1 MMGPEASGFWFFTQ
15 PTCRRLPPCVIFHAG
30 GDQTVI
36 RAVSEDRPDHP
47 EVDHL
52 AGLGLSG
59 DGRSVNRHLP
69 AETKLGHAHWGSQW
83 GTTSITNDPAGEAP
97 LQLSFFQHLF
107 GAGDTWSTSNTQ
119 YCQGVPVGTTQC
131 GTAGTHVGHPSSSP
145 VAGTWLD
152 SGVTAPNRPSQ

>member
-69 AETKLGHAHWGSQW
+69 AETKLGHAQSGGLIATAERDPT
-83 GTTSITNDPAGEAP
+83 GTR
-97 LQLSFFQHLF
+97 L
-107 GAGDTWSTSNTQ
+107 GA
-119 YCQGVPVGTTQC
+119 
-131 GTAGTHVGHPSSSP
+131 
-145 VAGTWLD
+145 
-152 SGVTAPNRPSQ
+152 RPDV

>member
-69 AETKLGHAHWGSQW
+69 AETKLGHAHYDLVARQRAAVREASGGRLGYLHMPDMMAQGWAEFHRDLYTEFQR
-83 GTTSITNDPAGEAP
+83 AG
-97 LQLSFFQHLF
+97 LI
-107 GAGDTWSTSNTQ
+107 
-119 YCQGVPVGTTQC
+119 V
-131 GTAGTHVGHPSSSP
+131 
-145 VAGTWLD
+145 
-152 SGVTAPNRPSQ
+152 